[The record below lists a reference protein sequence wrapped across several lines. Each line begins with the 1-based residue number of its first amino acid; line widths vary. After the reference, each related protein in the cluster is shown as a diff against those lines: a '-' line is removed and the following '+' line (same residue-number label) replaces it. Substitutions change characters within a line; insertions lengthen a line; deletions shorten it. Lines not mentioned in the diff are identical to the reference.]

1 MMKLIYSPNFRYQLL
16 KITNYIAKD
25 KLQASQEFKKGLKS
39 YLEKL
44 YLFPY
49 MGQSSRFHTHQEI
62 RELVYKG
69 YTIVYEIEPNTIK
82 ILDIF
87 KWQLKEEQ

>member
-1 MMKLIYSPNFRYQLL
+1 MKLIYSPNFRYRLL

-25 KLQASQEFKKGLKS
+25 KIGASQEFKKGLKS

-44 YLFPY
+44 SLFPY
-49 MGQSSRFHTHQEI
+49 MGQSSRFYTHQTV

-69 YTIVYEIEPNTIK
+69 YTIIYEIEPDAIK
-82 ILDIF
+82 IVDIF
-87 KWQLKEEQ
+87 KWQIKEDA